1 MEVMH
6 ELLLLRS
13 KCMYMNHHQCR
24 CSWGPSDMGHVRVHA
39 VWTAEADEFDGS
51 RAGRHFAVPIGH
63 GAGKPYPLGPTL
75 VHTTRPSS
83 PQDVRCTMNFA
94 VSR

>member
-1 MEVMH
+1 
-6 ELLLLRS
+6 
-13 KCMYMNHHQCR
+13 
-24 CSWGPSDMGHVRVHA
+24 MGHVHVHA